1 MKTTVDI
8 QIRFADVDMLRHV
21 NNVNLQHYFDTGKN
35 DYFEKVLG
43 YETGY
48 DSRGIITAATGT
60 SYLGQTRI
68 KDDIYVETWAEK
80 IGNKSITLIQ
90 KIIARPGGEVRAESR
105 SVMVAY
111 DFEHQRSIP
120 IPEEWRAKLEAAI
133 EKPSAVEKE
142 GFSAK

>member
-21 NNVNLQHYFDTGKN
+21 NNVNMQHYFDTGKN

-48 DSRGIITAATGT
+48 DNKGIITAATNT
-60 SYLGQTRI
+60 SYFGQTRF
-68 KDDIYVETWAEK
+68 KDDIYVETWVEK
-80 IGNKSITLIQ
+80 IGNKSVTVVQ
-90 KIIARPGGEVRAESR
+90 RIIARPGGEVRAESR

-111 DFEHQRSIP
+111 DFEHQMSIP
-120 IPEEWRAKLEAAI
+120 IPEGWRKILEANI
-133 EKPSAVEKE
+133 EK
-142 GFSAK
+142 